1 MLLSGEYF
9 VLHGAT
15 ALALPTKLGQKM
27 KIQELSGSE
36 VIWNSYDNHGKKW
49 FEAEIDLM
57 GLDVVE
63 SSDEQIGK
71 FLKKLFKA
79 CCQNNS
85 EFLSH
90 WKKYKIDHYLEFPR
104 EWGLGSSSTLI
115 YNMSGWADVNPYHLY
130 FDVSDGSGYDV
141 ACAGAD
147 GPILYTL
154 GDGSLNVEE
163 VEIPFTFK
171 ENLYFVPLG
180 NKVSSNDAV
189 KLAKKKNPEKK
200 IIDRISSLSEKV
212 LELKTLNSFNSW
224 IEEHENIVSQF
235 IGTTRIKQSHFP
247 DFWGEIKSLGAWGG
261 DMILVTSDKSRA
273 ETESYFKS
281 KSYDTVLSYKEL
293 ILK

>member
-1 MLLSGEYF
+1 
-9 VLHGAT
+9 
-15 ALALPTKLGQKM
+15 
-27 KIQELSGSE
+27 
-36 VIWNSYDNHGKKW
+36 
-49 FEAEIDLM
+49 
-57 GLDVVE
+57 
-63 SSDEQIGK
+63 
-71 FLKKLFKA
+71 
-79 CCQNNS
+79 
-85 EFLSH
+85 
-90 WKKYKIDHYLEFPR
+90 
-104 EWGLGSSSTLI
+104 
-115 YNMSGWADVNPYHLY
+115 MSGWADVNPYHLY

-235 IGTTRIKQSHFP
+235 IGTARIKQSHFP